1 MDPRL
6 LMASERQARIIL
18 RENLPLADISTLRKI
33 GAMYPAPARSDGEF
47 VTQFD
52 RVNSMISG
60 KFPSLSA
67 HTRLDIQL
75 QYTLSHGRLWTNLQL
90 QI

>member
-1 MDPRL
+1 MIFVDPRL
-6 LMASERQARIIL
+6 LVASERQTRLIL

-33 GAMYPAPARSDGEF
+33 GQMYPTPARSDGEF

-60 KFPSLSA
+60 EFPGLSA
-67 HTRLDIQL
+67 HIRLDIQL
-75 QYTLSHGRLWTNLQL
+75 
-90 QI
+90 